1 VTASLWA
8 VSHFVKFF
16 CHKLEIAT
24 KRPNF
29 LRIQI
34 EALGWHRWLL
44 YCRISGWSDL
54 LLWAWI
60 PQLEGI

>member
-34 EALGWHRWLL
+34 AALEPPVTVIL
-44 YCRISGWSDL
+44 
-54 LLWAWI
+54 
-60 PQLEGI
+60 QN